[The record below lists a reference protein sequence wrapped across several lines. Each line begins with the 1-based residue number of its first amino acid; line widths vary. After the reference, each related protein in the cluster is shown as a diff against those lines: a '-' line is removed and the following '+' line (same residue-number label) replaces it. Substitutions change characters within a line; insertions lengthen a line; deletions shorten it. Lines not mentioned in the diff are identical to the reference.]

1 MDDGLAIGK
10 VVAKGKGEA
19 PPGTEP
25 PDTFTLV
32 RCTVKACEKMRYQDR
47 AEMTQQLI
55 LWKQEAAQRKLGM
68 MLTERAVIEYPNGT
82 NLFDKVA
89 VKATGGEK

>member
-1 MDDGLAIGK
+1 
-10 VVAKGKGEA
+10 
-19 PPGTEP
+19 
-25 PDTFTLV
+25 
-32 RCTVKACEKMRYQDR
+32 
-47 AEMTQQLI
+47 MTQQLL